1 MSTTTFVEAASAD
14 PFVRDLHRKAVRLLN
29 DLSLDRSERVFH
41 MRRLLSILIGYQ
53 AKQDAKAAR
62 LQEKKAS
69 RAQVSRENRN
79 QRVADPSQVS
89 ARRREFGVTAK
100 EQEVA
105 TARSI
110 PAVVAANDRQVTRRN
125 RPVLSLKRT

>member
-14 PFVRDLHRKAVRLLN
+14 PFVRDLHRKAMRLLN
-29 DLSLDRSERVFH
+29 DPSLDRSKRVFH
-41 MRRLLSILIGYQ
+41 MRRLQGILIEHLAMQ
-53 AKQDAKAAR
+53 VAKADR
-62 LQEKKAS
+62 LQAKKAS

-79 QRVADPSQVS
+79 QGVADPSQVT

-110 PAVVAANDRQVTRRN
+110 PAVVAVNDRQVTKRN